1 MPFIIFLLAVLG
13 VLETFEVFCRW
24 YEGLEPQKSQFY
36 DLKIYL
42 KVSNED
48 NIPFTNIVQMH

>member
-13 VLETFEVFCRW
+13 VLETFEFFCRW
-24 YEGLEPQKSQFY
+24 YEGLEPPKSQFY

>member
-1 MPFIIFLLAVLG
+1 MPFIIFLLVALG

-24 YEGLEPQKSQFY
+24 YEGLEPKKSQFY

-48 NIPFTNIVQMH
+48 NIPFTNIVQMD